1 MTGKEGSS
9 ICLERMTGKEVGK
22 WGDLGALKTPVI
34 IDKIPELTL
43 RWKEN

>member
-1 MTGKEGSS
+1 MTGKG
-9 ICLERMTGKEVGK
+9 VGK
-22 WGDLGALKTPVI
+22 WGDLGALKTSAT